1 MKFQPMI
8 MQLNLLYLIIPVWL
22 ILFSVY
28 PATYSSLLQLA
39 EASSAHRGHFNHSN
53 NNFSPTSPSIAVCC
67 AWDDKFANGQL
78 TYMIVGGDAP
88 SRQAVVESINQW
100 GSSVDGLQFT
110 QVSEK
115 NSADIVVNFQ
125 NGGGSGSGS
134 SGVSEKH
141 SNGLGSI
148 RGSTHTD
155 IVGETILQ
163 GSSNGLIDRAQINVA
178 TAAFGSVFGTAQ
190 IRQIAMHE
198 IGHALGIGHANFI
211 GDIMAPAINYEKVA
225 ISKCDVNAV
234 LSANQWKFE
243 GSSTSPQAP
252 QVDHVEC

>member
-1 MKFQPMI
+1 MEISRI
-8 MQLNLLYLIIPVWL
+8 MRVTLLINLYNEISTNDNQLNLLCLIMPVWL

-28 PATYSSLLQLA
+28 PATYSSFLQLA
-39 EASSAHRGHFNHSN
+39 EASSAHHGHFSHSNN

-67 AWDDKFANGQL
+67 ACDNKFANGQL

-100 GSSVDGLQFT
+100 GSNVNGLQFT
-110 QVSEK
+110 QVSDK

-141 SNGLGSI
+141 SNAL
-148 RGSTHTD
+148 
-155 IVGETILQ
+155 
-163 GSSNGLIDRAQINVA
+163 
-178 TAAFGSVFGTAQ
+178 FGTAQ

-243 GSSTSPQAP
+243 GSSTSPQPP
-252 QVDHVEC
+252 QADHVEC